1 MEISTINISGYLTRQ
16 SYSGY
21 LNNWYSRYLDGILS
35 LPKTSMYCIEPSR
48 FDQSSICDLYQIG
61 ARVQG
66 HCGAKCKVCGWE
78 KKANAKTDELETHIG
93 LRCIKVDYQIKEK
106 YMNIIRNRGN
116 LGHSNDSIN
125 DNERSSKKIK
135 SNYDN
140 QQRIDEHYDSL
151 KIANSKVQMANQA
164 LIKLFVC
171 CGIPFHLVQHPFF
184 VDFIKILCPAYSL
197 PSRQQLSA
205 NMLNSEISHI
215 QIKINGILE
224 NETCLTLGLDGWT
237 SPVGQSFYAFIIFT
251 KSGKEFIHSIQNL
264 SKESHTSQ
272 YIAKKIIEVIESVG
286 AEKFSAVVSDNASS
300 MVKAKKL
307 VNEKYEN
314 IMPIRCIDHQINL
327 ITTDICKLPFA
338 ENLLKKC
345 IKIVRFFKTSHK
357 AGETLRT
364 EILENMIAV
373 QDADTLNNNIKKII
387 SNRHFYVDLE
397 ELVSIIEPIKKA
409 LKCLEFKSTTLAD
422 CFIEIIKLY
431 AAIKDLPETRQISFR
446 KECIEIFNKR

>member
-1 MEISTINISGYLTRQ
+1 MVTVLQIDKFTDLFLQCKVFAYILKKIRWFLVFLIFVLFASAHSLMVLLSDTLTDNGANTFTGFYQ
-16 SYSGY
+16 SLKNSWSML
-21 LNNWYSRYLDGILS
+21 LNNYSSLEPWTNNYLLDIFMIVFSLSTAIVLFNILIAIISDSYKITCKKAHTIWVMELVELMAEFELCDKIMPMFRIPSPTTVIYRASAEDVDEWATKLEKEKILIPWEDDYEFKIAKSKLEEVVNKLETTGIRDIW
-35 LPKTSMYCIEPSR
+35 ME
-48 FDQSSICDLYQIG
+48 IG

-93 LRCIKVDYQIKEK
+93 LRCIK
-106 YMNIIRNRGN
+106 
-116 LGHSNDSIN
+116 SNH
-125 DNERSSKKIK
+125 
-135 SNYDN
+135 DN

-224 NETCLTLGLDGWT
+224 NETCLT
-237 SPVGQSFYAFIIFT
+237 
-251 KSGKEFIHSIQNL
+251 GKEFIHSIQNL

-314 IMPIRCIDHQINL
+314 IMPI
-327 ITTDICKLPFA
+327 
-338 ENLLKKC
+338 
-345 IKIVRFFKTSHK
+345 
-357 AGETLRT
+357 
-364 EILENMIAV
+364 
-373 QDADTLNNNIKKII
+373 
-387 SNRHFYVDLE
+387 
-397 ELVSIIEPIKKA
+397 
-409 LKCLEFKSTTLAD
+409 
-422 CFIEIIKLY
+422 
-431 AAIKDLPETRQISFR
+431 
-446 KECIEIFNKR
+446 